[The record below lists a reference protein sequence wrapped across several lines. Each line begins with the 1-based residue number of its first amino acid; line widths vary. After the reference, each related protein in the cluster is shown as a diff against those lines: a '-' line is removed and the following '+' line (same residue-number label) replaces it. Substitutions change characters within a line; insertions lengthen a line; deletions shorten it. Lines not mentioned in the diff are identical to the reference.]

1 MKRIFYVNPDKPL
14 YKLWMFWLPLI
25 FVLIALSVSYPT
37 WCLCLPHPTEYE
49 TILKTQGLPIFIAS
63 LSIPLMVAVTRFHSS
78 AQRAKSNQIA
88 EQNNAFN
95 NYFDHR
101 RHFDEFMRVR
111 LSQPHLSK
119 YVILEDSGKIYDL
132 LFPNNSYEVRN
143 LDASSEEISIL
154 VKEKVKGLHGFLN
167 GYVTEFQNYED
178 AEREAIK
185 ASDKNEINQN
195 LELSHLKGA
204 SDPLK
209 ETEPKEFLRRMGGPF
224 GLTLKLECVEEMA
237 VKGSQKKGKAGALK
251 VCFGLLIQV
260 FNETSN
266 FKGVNWGGWLP
277 TLALDPNLSIR
288 DASESFDKHL
298 YKWLK
303 DGLDKS
309 D

>member
-277 TLALDPNLSIR
+277 TLALDPKFKYPRCIR
-288 DASESFDKHL
+288 VF
-298 YKWLK
+298 
-303 DGLDKS
+303 
-309 D
+309 